1 VLTLTSQSCN
11 ESTRLITFVVSRV
24 DSRIVTIR
32 DRTNQEH
39 MNTVHESR
47 SQKHMNT
54 VHESRSQKHMNTVHE
69 HGSQNPVR
77 YPTRKL
83 FRVATPYKG
92 IVRLKGYKGI
102 VQGVLTPTA

>member
-1 VLTLTSQSCN
+1 MLTLTSQSCN

-54 VHESRSQKHMNTVHE
+54 VHE
-69 HGSQNPVR
+69 HGSQNPSKM
-77 YPTRKL
+77 PH
-83 FRVATPYKG
+83 KG
-92 IVRLKGYKGI
+92 IVRL
-102 VQGVLTPTA
+102 TPHDGKAHPLDTPRWKSSPT

>member
-1 VLTLTSQSCN
+1 MLLTLTSQSCN

-54 VHESRSQKHMNTVHE
+54 VHE

-92 IVRLKGYKGI
+92 IVRLKGYKEIVRLKGYKGI

>member
-1 VLTLTSQSCN
+1 MLLTLTSQSCN

-32 DRTNQEH
+32 DRTN
-39 MNTVHESR
+39 
-47 SQKHMNT
+47 
-54 VHESRSQKHMNTVHE
+54 QKHMNTVHE

-92 IVRLKGYKGI
+92 IVRLKGYKEIVRLKGYKGI
-102 VQGVLTPTA
+102 VQGVLTHTA